1 MTARIVSVRSRSTS
15 DAPVVVDRLDWD
27 NAKIAAVIC
36 DMWNATQC
44 VSAARRVV
52 EMAPRVNEV
61 AARLREDGALIV
73 HAPAGCM
80 MYYAGTPARECAQR
94 ATPVVSPVPV
104 DWHDWDASREPPLP
118 QALADDT
125 PCSCEPGEPC
135 TTGGP
140 PYPWTHQIESIEIA
154 ASDAVTDDGNEL
166 LALFEER
173 GVRDVVIMG
182 VHANRCVLGRPY
194 GIRQLVY
201 WGKRPVLCRDLTDSY
216 HRDPLGHLWGNE
228 QMIFH
233 IERYWCP
240 SLTSNQ
246 LVGGAEFDFERQHRG
261 FGARQSNDR

>member
-1 MTARIVSVRSRSTS
+1 M
-15 DAPVVVDRLDWD
+15 DRLDWD
-27 NAKIAAVIC
+27 DTKLAVVIC

-44 VSAARRVV
+44 ISAARRVV

-80 MYYAGTPARECAQR
+80 EYYGGTPARKRAQL
-94 ATPVVSPVPV
+94 ATSVVSPVPV
-104 DWHDWDASREPPLP
+104 DWHDWDASREAPLP
-118 QALADDT
+118 PALADDT

-140 PYPWTHQIESIEIA
+140 PYPFTHQIESIEIA
-154 ASDAVTDDGNEL
+154 PADAVTDDGNEL
-166 LALFEER
+166 LALLDECR
-173 GVRDVVIMG
+173 IQNVIMIG

-201 WGKRPVLCRDLTDSY
+201 WGKQPVLCRDLTDSY
-216 HRDPLGHLWGNE
+216 HRDPRGHLWGNE
-228 QMIFH
+228 QMIAH

-240 SLTSNQ
+240 SVTSNQ
-246 LVGGAEFDFERQHRG
+246 LVGGTEFRFR
-261 FGARQSNDR
+261 AISP